1 MFNVSISTWSF
12 CIQCMINLML
22 TSRHKVNIK
31 SEIQSKVKLETTPL
45 DFGISVF
52 FVSILIQFMTSVLT
66 NQLYSMLTVMFKMHW
81 THVSLLLSCINVNK
95 ILEKTDWIGC
105 FGIGLNSF
113 IEISMLYYADVQS
126 FILCRQIVN
135 LYCVYLYWGVY
146 TEEYHTL
153 KNADAESNPEQTV
166 STECKQVYPKL
177 IHVRPFRTYS
187 T

>member
-1 MFNVSISTWSF
+1 MLAWSL

-22 TSRHKVNIK
+22 TSRHKLNIK
-31 SEIQSKVKLETTPL
+31 SEIHSKVKLETTPL

-81 THVSLLLSCINVNK
+81 IHVSLLLSCINVNK
-95 ILEKTDWIGC
+95 IREKTDWIGS

-113 IEISMLYYADVQS
+113 VEISMLYYTDVQW

-135 LYCVYLYWGVY
+135 LYCVYLYWSVY
-146 TEEYHTL
+146 TEEYHIL
-153 KNADAESNPEQTV
+153 KNAATESNPVHCE
-166 STECKQVYPKL
+166 SIECKQVYPKL

-187 T
+187 S